1 MSRCRKSTAKS
12 CSGAISPSF
21 EGKLAEKCSLPFAA
35 DSQVIALRGFRD
47 YTSLKLKPD
56 NPNRPIW
63 VCEDGYIYLELFLPV
78 SKQASDFLITMAE
91 PMCRPE
97 LIHEFQ
103 ITVFSLY
110 AGLSV
115 GLSVGD
121 LLSNLNKF
129 SKNELPEELIATI
142 KRNAE
147 VFGKVKLV
155 LRDNKHWIESGDKEE
170 LDLLTSNQM
179 VNAARKRKRTGHLQ
193 SSHATLG
200 AALTQV
206 FNVEDNPCS
215 HMGEKPS
222 ECFRGGSMFSDT
234 VMADDAL
241 PRCSPEGSAVG
252 GQNRVKEEEDASRPT
267 RRSPSSSIVSGS
279 NVGGDYVTTAAPV
292 LDTSSLAF
300 KLTEQTDEATACSSD
315 IVKAEAVAGGSDC
328 TARTGGGTAPKAA
341 ESSAASKEVYS
352 FEVEP
357 NMIEN
362 VKRVCLE
369 QLQRPLVM
377 EYDFRKDRN
386 NPNVDMTLRSSTS
399 IRYYQERALRKMF
412 SNGRARSGIIV
423 LPCGA
428 GKTLTGITAAC
439 TMRKSAIILTT
450 SAVAVDQW
458 QKQFEQ
464 FTTINPR
471 YVKTLTSE
479 AKSDLWPMTEGGI
492 LVSTYTMLAYSGKRS
507 EAAERILD
515 QIRSREWGLLIFD
528 EVQFAPAP
536 AFRRVNATIRSH
548 CKLGLTATLVRE
560 DDLIK
565 DLQWLIGPKL
575 YEANWLELQER
586 GFLAKAQCSEVWCPM
601 TKEFYREYLRG
612 SHAKQRKLWVC
623 NPNKMMACEFLLRYH
638 EARGDK
644 VIVFSDNL
652 FALDNAARAL
662 HKPFIS
668 GAVSMAERMTIINMF
683 KTDPTFNTLFLSK
696 VGDNAIDIPCA
707 NVVIQISFNF
717 ASRRQEAQRLGRILR
732 PKPRS
737 GDDFNAFFYSLVSK
751 DTQEMIYADK
761 RQQFI
766 IDQGYSYKVLHSSA
780 LPMEEEELVYK
791 SPEKQKQVL
800 AQILM
805 SDDNQN
811 DFDADET
818 GVDSVGRTAT
828 TGDGR
833 RGDAG
838 VVQLQGGLASL
849 SGAGG
854 VHHRSSV
861 ISSTS
866 GFSRVTTTMGRGGR
880 GSASQTRQSVK
891 QSVENMHSMFR
902 TFHKKK

>member
-1 MSRCRKSTAKS
+1 MS
-12 CSGAISPSF
+12 
-21 EGKLAEKCSLPFAA
+21 
-35 DSQVIALRGFRD
+35 
-47 YTSLKLKPD
+47 
-56 NPNRPIW
+56 
-63 VCEDGYIYLELFLPV
+63 
-78 SKQASDFLITMAE
+78 E

-115 GLSVGD
+115 GLSIDD

-129 SKNELPEELIATI
+129 SKNELPEELIETI
-142 KRNAE
+142 KRNAD

-170 LDLLTSNQM
+170 LDMLTNNHIVS
-179 VNAARKRKRTGHLQ
+179 AARKRKRPGHLPA
-193 SSHATLG
+193 SRATLG
-200 AALTQV
+200 AALGQV
-206 FNVEDNPCS
+206 FDLEEDSNAVERTTDS
-215 HMGEKPS
+215 
-222 ECFRGGSMFSDT
+222 FRGGSMFSDT
-234 VMADDAL
+234 PIPDGKPL
-241 PRCSPEGSAVG
+241 RSSPQGSTIGARS
-252 GQNRVKEEEDASRPT
+252 QVKEEDASRGLG
-267 RRSPSSSIVSGS
+267 RRSPCSSIVSGS

-300 KLTEQTDEATACSSD
+300 KLTEQTDEPTSGSSGG
-315 IVKAEAVAGGSDC
+315 VKSEVHTVARGADGGGRSGGGSG
-328 TARTGGGTAPKAA
+328 AKAL
-341 ESSAASKEVYS
+341 EPDAASKEVYS
-352 FEVEP
+352 FEVEAD
-357 NMIEN
+357 MIEN

-439 TMRKSAIILTT
+439 TMRKSAIVLTT

-458 QKQFEQ
+458 QKQFEH
-464 FTTINPR
+464 FTTISPR
-471 YVKTLTSE
+471 NVRTLTSE
-479 AKSDLWPMTEGGI
+479 AKSDLWPVTEGGI

-515 QIRSREWGLLIFD
+515 QIRGREWGLLIFD

-683 KTDPTFNTLFLSK
+683 KTDPTFNSLFLSK

-766 IDQGYSYKVLHSSA
+766 IDQGYSYKVLHSNA
-780 LPMEEEELVYK
+780 LPMEEEDLVYK

-811 DFDADET
+811 DFEADEA
-818 GVDSVGRTAT
+818 GADSAGRTGTSA
-828 TGDGR
+828 DGR
-833 RGDAG
+833 GGGAEW
-838 VVQLQGGLASL
+838 VQLQGGLASL
-849 SGAGG
+849 SGAAGM
-854 VHHRSSV
+854 HQRSSG

-866 GFSRVTTTMGRGGR
+866 GFSRVTSTVGRTGRGGL
-880 GSASQTRQSVK
+880 SQPKQTVK
-891 QSVENMHSMFR
+891 QTVENMHSMFR
-902 TFHKKK
+902 TYYKKK